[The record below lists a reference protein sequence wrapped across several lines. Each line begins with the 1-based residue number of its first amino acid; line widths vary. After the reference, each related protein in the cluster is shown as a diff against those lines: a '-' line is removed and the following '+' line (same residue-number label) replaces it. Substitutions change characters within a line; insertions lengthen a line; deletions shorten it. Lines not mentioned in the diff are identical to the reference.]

1 MPKFGQSGFGSGAA
15 NAKPFGGFSAA
26 STLTS
31 STSPQDSSTLALKP
45 ATGGFASFANSGTSS
60 SFGSFANMGQTGTG
74 SSVFSKSTQTNEQKP
89 TGFAAFAAN
98 QPTPGFGVPGALSQP
113 KSVFGQPM
121 SVFGKPAF
129 GSATPAMGDDKK
141 PATFGS
147 SGGGFSAFSKP
158 TGGTATGSGF
168 GAFASGRGFAS
179 LAPVASSTATPA
191 FAEAGSG
198 DEIKKDNILVFGQSQ
213 KKEEVNPF
221 TSLAP
226 TQAFGS
232 GTAKPTSAFSSFV
245 PRATPQ
251 DDDDDISKGK
261 EKEAFPE
268 DAADDL
274 EPKNVH
280 TGPGLFGIPNMNI
293 TSTSSLQSRLGQ
305 VALSDDKKSPTPPRE
320 EKRMVT
326 VFGQKIDPDAKTP
339 SLWATAAAGNA
350 SAFLNAKPGTNKSL
364 FGSFGRQAAGQGSS
378 AFRSSSSTFVPFGSK
393 TDSEGGSDGEDIL
406 SETDG
411 GAKLSKASRNKE
423 GYLTPDEGEV
433 DEEEEED
440 DEDDEDD
447 EEEDEEED
455 EEDEEEDL
463 ADTSDEEDEG
473 LPVVEEGEE
482 EEGEE
487 GDGDDDEEES
497 GSAHEEHQ
505 PVQSST
511 PKDGS
516 KTTFHWKEGALDNA
530 ASAKPASSSGQRIPW
545 HGFSTSLDPK
555 QPARASSPSRLL
567 AQTTTPKRPK
577 PVIMPVPK
585 LAVPL
590 FGGSGAQSDGNTSSK
605 ISTRPK
611 TPPGLFSAE
620 PSTATTA
627 PQSDLQS
634 RMANITPT
642 GSTSTPKP
650 QSRAPTPVPPRS
662 KYQELQDQLHTMLIN
677 ALGQNDEVCHIVP
690 YGGSV

>member
-45 ATGGFASFANSGTSS
+45 ATGGFASFANSGTSGS
-60 SFGSFANMGQTGTG
+60 SGSFANMGQTGTG
-74 SSVFSKSTQTNEQKP
+74 FSAFSKPAQTNEQKP

-98 QPTPGFGVPGALSQP
+98 QPTPGFGVPGAFSQP

-129 GSATPAMGDDKK
+129 GSATPIMGDDKK
-141 PATFGS
+141 PATFSG

-158 TGGTATGSGF
+158 TGGAVTGSGF
-168 GAFASGRGFAS
+168 GAFAGGGGFAS
-179 LAPVASSTATPA
+179 LAPVASSIATPA

-221 TSLAP
+221 TSLTP
-226 TQAFGS
+226 THAFGS
-232 GTAKPTSAFSSFV
+232 GTTKPTSAFSSFA

-261 EKEAFPE
+261 KKEAFPE

-280 TGPGLFGIPNMNI
+280 TGPGLFGTPNMNI

-305 VALSDDKKSPTPPRE
+305 VALSGDKRSLTPPRE

-339 SLWATAAAGNA
+339 SLWATAGGGSA

-364 FGSFGRQAAGQGSS
+364 FGSFGRQAAGQSSS
-378 AFRSSSSTFVPFGSK
+378 AFRPSSSTFVPYESK

-406 SETDG
+406 SETEG
-411 GAKLSKASRNKE
+411 RAKPTKATKNKE

-433 DEEEEED
+433 EEDDEEEEEEED
-440 DEDDEDD
+440 DE
-447 EEEDEEED
+447 EEEE
-455 EEDEEEDL
+455 EEEDL

-505 PVQSST
+505 PIQSST

-545 HGFSTSLDPK
+545 HGFSASLGPS
-555 QPARASSPSRLL
+555 QPASVSSPSPLL
-567 AQTTTPKRPK
+567 PQATTPKRPK

-585 LAVPL
+585 LAMPL
-590 FGGSGAQSDGNTSSK
+590 FGGSGAQSDGNTSNK

-611 TPPGLFSAE
+611 TPPGLFSVE
-620 PSTATTA
+620 PTTAATA

-650 QSRAPTPVPPRS
+650 QSRVPTPAPPRS
-662 KYQELQDQLHTMLIN
+662 KYQELQDQLHTMLTN
-677 ALGQNDEVCHIVP
+677 ALGHNDEVRHIVP